1 MPDTSVK
8 YFDSTMSGAPVLSG
22 TAGALVNVLDACL
35 VNGFGTATLNSLV
48 IANNVA
54 TGTVSA
60 GHGLSM
66 ICGTNNASPGVGPVI
81 RIDGATPSALN
92 GDWRLA
98 SVPNSTTLT
107 FAVPGIADQTA
118 TGTITVKRAPAGWV
132 KSQSGSQKAA
142 YARSSLGATAM
153 LLRVDDTPAQYPT
166 LIMYESMTSVDA
178 GAGAAPTSGSLYS
191 AKSTV
196 ASATARQWRVVVDG
210 HAVYFF
216 AQPDGINW
224 SSAVFFGDICNY
236 KSGDQYHCALIAN
249 LNANTASYLSQLAGN
264 TSGALLARA
273 ASQVGAAIALGRH
286 SHSCSGSMIGSAGN
300 PYPGIDGAVHCCPI
314 EAWEIGAINAA
325 RGLMPGMYNALHNA
339 QPPDGTLVNSIPQL
353 IEHQIL
359 AISVSNNSFRGLI
372 DISGPWR

>member
-1 MPDTSVK
+1 MTDCNVK
-8 YFDSTMSGAPVLSG
+8 FFDSTMSGAPSLSG
-22 TAGALVNVLDACL
+22 TAGSLINVLDACL
-35 VNGFGTATLNSLV
+35 VNGFGSVTLTSLTV
-48 IANNVA
+48 AGNIA
-54 TGTVSA
+54 TGTVSG
-60 GHGLSM
+60 GHGFAM
-66 ICGTNNASPGVGPVI
+66 IVGVNNATPGVGPVI
-81 RIDGATPSALN
+81 TISGATPTALN
-92 GDWRLA
+92 GEWRLA
-98 SVPNSTTLT
+98 SVPNSTTFT
-107 FAVPGIADQTA
+107 FVTSGLADQVA
-118 TGTITVKRAPAGWV
+118 TGTISAKRAPANWIKRFG
-132 KSQSGSQKAA
+132 GTNKAA
-142 YARSSLGATAM
+142 YAREAPATTM
-153 LLRVDDTPAQYPT
+153 LLRIDDTPAQYPT

-216 AQPDGINW
+216 AQPDGSNW